1 MLIFHSS
8 VIFISITL
16 TIISTGLALINT
28 GAFNIIL
35 SSTPI
40 RSIGVSLSMTVV
52 INLLGMSIGP
62 AIVGLFTQSF
72 QTFINNSGSY
82 HSEMAYNLIFLVSA
96 FVSLFS
102 IILSLHLYSKMK
114 HVHTHKI

>member
-1 MLIFHSS
+1 
-8 VIFISITL
+8 
-16 TIISTGLALINT
+16 
-28 GAFNIIL
+28 
-35 SSTPI
+35 
-40 RSIGVSLSMTVV
+40 MTVV

-82 HSEMAYNLIFLVSA
+82 PSEMAYNLIFLVST

-114 HVHTHKI
+114 HVPTSKI